1 MKSKKTLLAGVLALA
16 IVLLGS
22 QFVAEAR
29 SNSNRVPATNQRSGQ
44 VVVIPQNAVQVADHV
59 FSLGTAI
66 VDGKT
71 VEGYMIIDYK
81 EGFGHKPNHNPKGG
95 GGDKKGGP
103 STCFDYFAKDAK
115 WKTSETWLV
124 NAANSSGLGDAYV
137 LSNLSSDVQ
146 KWEDAATKDIF
157 GNGSLTTN
165 TLVADTVAPDNLN
178 EVYFADIASPGAIAV
193 TIVWGR
199 FSGPPKN
206 RELLEWDQVY
216 DDVDYDWSSS
226 GEAGKM
232 DFENIATHELGH
244 SFGMGHPEDSC
255 TDETM
260 YRLADFGEVK
270 KRDLNTGDIEGVDK
284 LYK

>member
-1 MKSKKTLLAGVLALA
+1 MKNKKVLIAGVIALA
-16 IVLLGS
+16 VALIGN
-22 QFVAEAR
+22 QFFASAKT
-29 SNSNRVPATNQRSGQ
+29 NTNRVPATNERSGQ
-44 VVVIPQNAVQVADHV
+44 VVEIPQNAVQVADNV

-66 VDGKT
+66 VDGET

-81 EGFGHKPNHNPKGG
+81 EGFGHKPNHTPGDR
-95 GGDKKGGP
+95 GGDKKGG
-103 STCFDYFAKDAK
+103 SSCFAYFARDAK
-115 WKTSETWLV
+115 WKASEAWLV
-124 NAANSSGLGDAYV
+124 NAANSRGLGDAYV
-137 LSNLSSDVQ
+137 LNNLSADVQ

-178 EVYFADIASPGAIAV
+178 EVYFADIASPGAIGV

-199 FSGPPKN
+199 FSGPPKF
-206 RELLEWDQVY
+206 RELIEWDQVY
-216 DDVDYDWSSS
+216 DDVDYDWSTS

-232 DFENIATHELGH
+232 DFENIASHEMGH

-255 TDETM
+255 IDETM
-260 YRLADFGEVK
+260 YRFAGFGETK